1 MSLKQIGRRLEKL
14 EASTG
19 VNIPGQAE
27 EVLRH
32 WAETGEFG
40 LPDGSPVPLAVFD
53 EIMDR
58 RVSREP
64 PARRARLSKA
74 PQANAPKL

>member
-1 MSLKQIGRRLEKL
+1 MSLKQIGRRIEKL
-14 EASTG
+14 EESTG

-40 LPDGSPVPLAVFD
+40 LPDGSPVPPAVFD
-53 EIMDR
+53 EIMR
-58 RVSREP
+58 RSQQSR
-64 PARRARLSKA
+64 ATG
-74 PQANAPKL
+74 